1 MDIKNDRKDTY
12 TVNHLP
18 VLTWYRDKLND
29 VEMEVSEATI
39 EAIAKASHPAYLV
52 KPQFPEEMKVTEGVS
67 PAGLLKGYEAEGMEI
82 KREEYVAGKYPMY
95 QEQVFPTGMGADIDR
110 LIVKTGV
117 PARVMELPANTKIKD
132 PVYLHYTYPTGAED
146 IDTTLIRIGEGSE
159 ITIIQYMDSE
169 HGATNGFAGTQT
181 RVILGRNAKLH
192 LIKVQCLPSKFLYFN
207 DMGSR
212 LAENSEFT
220 YTELSLGSEKSYL
233 GTYIDQIG
241 DESRFRADLGF
252 VAAGG
257 SLTDINYT
265 DVFKGKKS
273 EGVMRFNGVM
283 LDGSYKASRE
293 TLDFRK
299 GSVGADGDEEEN
311 ILMLGRNVVN
321 KAIPLIL
328 GEEEKVNGRHAAS
341 AGKISDEMLFYMETR
356 GIDERAARE
365 MMIRSNI
372 SRVTRLIPNG
382 EIRAAADSYVDRIFS
397 NCSGD
402 CKACPSGSH

>member
-1 MDIKNDRKDTY
+1 MSDNTQKKDILK
-12 TVNHLP
+12 VNHLP

-52 KPQFPEEMKVTEGVS
+52 KPQFPAEMKVTEGVS
-67 PAGLLKGYEAEGMEI
+67 PAELLKGYEAEGMEI

-117 PARVMELPANTKIKD
+117 PARVMELPANVKIKD

-181 RVILGRNAKLH
+181 RVVLGKNAKLH
-192 LIKVQCLPSKFLYFN
+192 LIKVQCLPGKFVYFN
-207 DMGSR
+207 DMGCRMDDS
-212 LAENSEFT
+212 SEFT
-220 YTELSLGSEKSYL
+220 YTELSLGAGDSYL

-241 DESRFRADLGF
+241 KESKFRADLGF
-252 VAAGG
+252 VSTEG
-257 SLTDINYT
+257 SMMDLNYT
-265 DVFKGKKS
+265 DVFRGVKS

-283 LDGSYKASRE
+283 LEGSYKASRE

-299 GSVGADGDEEEN
+299 GAIGAVGDEEEN
-311 ILMLGRNVVN
+311 VLLLGKSVVN
-321 KAIPLIL
+321 KTIPMIL

-341 AGKISDEMLFYMETR
+341 SGRISDEMLFYMETR
-356 GIDERAARE
+356 GIDECAARE

-372 SRVTRLIPNG
+372 SRVSRLIPNG
-382 EIRAAADSYVDRIFS
+382 EIRAAAEAYVDRIFS
-397 NCSGD
+397 ECDGNCVT
-402 CKACPSGSH
+402 CPGGRH